1 MTHYVSF
8 DSPCDVIDLSVY
20 KSLKLPQYRTVEVIG
35 VKNLPVDSIN
45 FKNSSGQVINLARS
59 TGTDKE
65 NVKAL
70 KDSIL
75 NQGWDITKTPPIVE
89 EENNTLYDGFSRHEA
104 LLNKDH
110 QEAPYLVVKRKSK
123 FTVDDV
129 IDEIGLGANNH
140 SPSRRA
146 SMGDFKKRFG
156 AFLIR
161 QKESGKEVTVND
173 GIEWFAA
180 IPNTFSEERILTAI
194 EESFSKVKA
203 SQNMEAFTKPAAQ
216 QKGADLL
223 NLDRSKVFALHK
235 QGSGR
240 SKTYLQR
247 VAIDI
252 IEYYKEHGDV
262 PTVVGF
268 LSGVEAEKSEAKRKE
283 LEREVETINRAMS
296 SLADCYKR
304 DPDYNFIKLVGH
316 LPQIIDEETDLIDC

>member
-1 MTHYVSF
+1 MTQFVPF
-8 DSPCDVIDLSVY
+8 NSPCDVVDLSVY
-20 KSLKLPQYRTVEVIG
+20 KSLKLPQYRTVEVID
-35 VKNLPVDSIN
+35 VKNLSVDSIN

-70 KDSIL
+70 KDSFI
-75 NQGWDITKTPPIVE
+75 NQGWDTTKVPPIVE

-110 QEAPYLVVKRKSK
+110 QEAPYLVVRRKSK
-123 FTVDDV
+123 FTADDV

-146 SMGDFKKRFG
+146 SMADFKKRFG

-173 GIEWFAA
+173 GIEWFAT
-180 IPNTFSEERILTAI
+180 IPNTFSDERILTAI
-194 EESFSKVKA
+194 EESFSAVKA
-203 SQNMEAFTKPAAQ
+203 SQNMEAFTKRDAQ
-216 QKGADLL
+216 QKGSDLL
-223 NLDRSKVFALHK
+223 NLDRSKVFAINK
-235 QGSGR
+235 QGGGKSR
-240 SKTYLQR
+240 TYLQR

-262 PTVVGF
+262 PSVVGF
-268 LSGVEAEKSEAKRKE
+268 LSGVEAERSEAKRKE
-283 LEREVETINRAMS
+283 LERDVETINRAMS

-316 LPQIIDEETDLIDC
+316 LPQIIDEETDLIEC

>member
-1 MTHYVSF
+1 MTQFVPF
-8 DSPCDVIDLSVY
+8 NSPCDVVDLSVY
-20 KSLKLPQYRTVEVIG
+20 KSLKLPQYRTVEVID
-35 VKNLPVDSIN
+35 VKNLSVDSIN

-70 KDSIL
+70 KDSFI
-75 NQGWDITKTPPIVE
+75 NQGWDTTKVPPIVE

-110 QEAPYLVVKRKSK
+110 QEAPYLVVRRKSK
-123 FTVDDV
+123 FTADDV

-146 SMGDFKKRFG
+146 SMADFKKRFG

-173 GIEWFAA
+173 GIEWFAT
-180 IPNTFSEERILTAI
+180 IPNTFSDERILTAI
-194 EESFSKVKA
+194 EESFSAVKA
-203 SQNMEAFTKPAAQ
+203 SQNMEAFTKRDAQ
-216 QKGADLL
+216 QKGSDLL
-223 NLDRSKVFALHK
+223 NLDRSKVFAINK
-235 QGSGR
+235 QGGGKSR
-240 SKTYLQR
+240 TYLQR

-262 PTVVGF
+262 PSVVGF
-268 LSGVEAEKSEAKRKE
+268 LSGVEAERSEAKRKE
-283 LEREVETINRAMS
+283 LERDVETINRAMS

-304 DPDYNFIKLVGH
+304 DPDYNFIKLEGF
-316 LPQIIDEETDLIDC
+316 LPQVIDEETDLIEC

>member
-1 MTHYVSF
+1 MTQFVPF
-8 DSPCDVIDLSVY
+8 NSPCDVVDLSVY
-20 KSLKLPQYRTVEVIG
+20 KSLKLPQYRTVEVID
-35 VKNLPVDSIN
+35 VKNLSVDSIN

-70 KDSIL
+70 KDSFI
-75 NQGWDITKTPPIVE
+75 NQGWDTTKVPPIVE

-110 QEAPYLVVKRKSK
+110 QEAPYLVVRRKSK

-146 SMGDFKKRFG
+146 SMADFKKRFG

-173 GIEWFAA
+173 GIEWFAT
-180 IPNTFSEERILTAI
+180 IPNTFSDERILTAI
-194 EESFSKVKA
+194 EESFSAVKA
-203 SQNMEAFTKPAAQ
+203 SQNMEAFTKRDAQ
-216 QKGADLL
+216 QKGSDLL
-223 NLDRSKVFALHK
+223 NLDRSKVFAINK
-235 QGSGR
+235 QGGGKSR
-240 SKTYLQR
+240 TYLQR

-262 PTVVGF
+262 PSVVGF

-283 LEREVETINRAMS
+283 LERDVETINRAMS

-316 LPQIIDEETDLIDC
+316 LPQIIDEETDLIEC